1 MNIKQKIAI
10 TLGLILSVALV
21 PSVVVFAEDGCGGV
35 KTAIIKCTQDGKGG
49 KVENS
54 GIWGILLIVLNILTA
69 GAGIVAVGGL
79 VYAGILYASAGDEAA
94 KVTKAKET
102 IFNVVVGLVSFG
114 LMWAALQFLIP
125 GGIFK

>member
-10 TLGLILSVALV
+10 TLGLIFSAALM
-21 PSVVVFAEDGCGGV
+21 PGAVVFADGCGGV
-35 KTAIIKCTQDGKGG
+35 DTAIIKCDQKGKDG

-54 GIWGILLIVLNILTA
+54 GIWGILLMVLNILTA
-69 GAGIVAVGGL
+69 GVGIVAVGGL

-114 LMWAALQFLIP
+114 LMWAALQFLVP